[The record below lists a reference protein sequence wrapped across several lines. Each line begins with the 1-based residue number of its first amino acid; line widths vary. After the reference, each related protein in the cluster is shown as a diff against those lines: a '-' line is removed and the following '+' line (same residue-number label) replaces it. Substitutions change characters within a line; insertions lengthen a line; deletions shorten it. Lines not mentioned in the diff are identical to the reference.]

1 MTQRRSRERK
11 RADAPRGAPEN
22 GGAVFRVGNGAGF
35 SGDRVDAPGPVVNTL
50 IAHGGPSALFF
61 EVLGERTV
69 ALAQLERRRDP
80 TRGYEPMLERL
91 LDPILAKC
99 ARHGIPII
107 GNFGAAN
114 PPGAA
119 RLIAGLAVR
128 AGIADLRIATV
139 EGDDIR
145 GRIDLGRHEV
155 YEADASLDPQTGEL
169 VSANAY
175 LTAQPIVAALGMG
188 AQVVV
193 TGRTGDP
200 SLALAPLIHHFGWS
214 AHDWA
219 RLAAGALAGHLL
231 ECGAQ
236 VTGGYYYD
244 PGFKDVPD
252 PANIGFPIA
261 EVSAGGG
268 LAITKASGTGGV
280 VNARTVKEQLLYEI
294 HDPANYITPDV
305 AIDLTG
311 VTVRERG
318 KDRVEVAGVRGKPA
332 PERLK
337 VIACYEGGW
346 LGEGEVSVAGPNCLA
361 RARIAA
367 RVLHERLRRRGLD
380 VRARIDLIGVASVH
394 DGDSG
399 ALWRGYRGPEPSEVR
414 VRLAASGLRE
424 DDVDQA
430 AREVLALLC
439 CGPAGNGGA
448 RWRTTQ
454 RIRTQSYL
462 VPRSAVEHRVTL
474 ATARQLA

>member
-1 MTQRRSRERK
+1 MS
-11 RADAPRGAPEN
+11 DAL
-22 GGAVFRVGNGAGF
+22 FRVGNGAGF
-35 SGDRVDAPGPVVNTL
+35 SGDRVDAPGPVVDTL
-50 IAHGGPSALFF
+50 IARGGPAALFF

-69 ALAQLERRRDP
+69 ALAQLAKRRNP
-80 TRGYEPMLERL
+80 GLGYEPMLDRL
-91 LDPILAKC
+91 LEPILARC

-119 RLIAGLAVR
+119 KLIAALAVR
-128 AGIADLRIATV
+128 SGIPALRIAWI

-145 GRIDLGRHEV
+145 GRIDLAAHEV
-155 YEADASLDPQTGEL
+155 YEADASLDRQTGEM

-175 LTAQPIVAALGMG
+175 LTAQPMVEALRKG

-214 AHDWA
+214 ADDWS
-219 RLAAGALAGHLL
+219 RLAAGSLAGHLL

-261 EVSAGGG
+261 EVGADGS
-268 LAITKASGTGGV
+268 LAITKADNTGGV
-280 VNARTVKEQLLYEI
+280 VNLQTVKEQLLYEI

-311 VTVRERG
+311 ITLRELG
-318 KDRVEVAGVRGKPA
+318 KDRVEIAGVRGKPA

-337 VIACYEGGW
+337 VTACFEGGW

-361 RARIAA
+361 RARMAA
-367 RVLHERLRRRGLD
+367 QVLQERMQIRKLD
-380 VRARIDLIGVASVH
+380 VRTRIDLIGVASVH
-394 DGDSG
+394 DSDGG
-399 ALWRGYRGPEPSEVR
+399 ALWHGHRGGEPAEVR

-462 VPRSAVEHRVTL
+462 VPRGAVAHRVSV
-474 ATARQLA
+474 ATAKELA

>member
-1 MTQRRSRERK
+1 MAQ
-11 RADAPRGAPEN
+11 AP
-22 GGAVFRVGNGAGF
+22 FRVGNGSGF
-35 SGDRVDAPGPVVNTL
+35 SGDRVDAPIPVVDTL
-50 IAHGGPSALFF
+50 VARGGPASLFF

-69 ALAQLERRRDP
+69 ALAQLEKRRNP
-80 TRGYEPMLERL
+80 ARGYEPMLERL
-91 LDPILAKC
+91 LEPVLAKC
-99 ARHGIPII
+99 AKNGISIV

-114 PPGAA
+114 PAGAA
-119 RLIAGLAVR
+119 RVIAALAKRLGLPE
-128 AGIADLRIATV
+128 LRIAWI

-145 GRIDLGRHEV
+145 GSIDLGKFEV
-155 YEADASLDPQTGEL
+155 YEADASLDLPAGEL
-169 VSANAY
+169 VSANVY
-175 LTAQPIVAALGMG
+175 LDAQPMVEALRQG

-200 SLALAPLIHHFGWS
+200 SLALAPLIHHFGWR
-214 AHDWA
+214 ADDWP

-261 EVSAGGG
+261 EVGADGA
-268 LAITKASGTGGV
+268 LAITKAERTGGL
-280 VNARTVKEQLLYEI
+280 VNAQTVKEQILYEV
-294 HDPANYITPDV
+294 HDPVNYITPDV
-305 AIDLTG
+305 AIDLG
-311 VTVRERG
+311 EVTLKDRG
-318 KDRVEVAGVRGKPA
+318 GDRVEVVGVRGKPA

-337 VIACYEGGW
+337 VMACYEGGW

-361 RARIAA
+361 RARMAA
-367 RVLHERLRRRGLD
+367 QVLQERLKLRKLD
-380 VRARIDLIGVASVH
+380 VRARVDLIGIASVH
-394 DGDSG
+394 DSDAG
-399 ALWRGYRGPEPSEVR
+399 ALWHKHEGAEPSEVR
-414 VRLAASGLRE
+414 VRLAASGARE

-462 VPRSAVEHRVTL
+462 VPRSAVTHGVKIGTAKEL
-474 ATARQLA
+474 A

>member
-1 MTQRRSRERK
+1 MT
-11 RADAPRGAPEN
+11 AP
-22 GGAVFRVGNGAGF
+22 VFRVGNGAGF
-35 SGDRVDAPGPVVNTL
+35 SGDRVDAPGPVVDTL
-50 IAHGGPSALFF
+50 IARGGPAALFF

-69 ALAQLERRRDP
+69 ALAQLAKRRDP
-80 TRGYEPMLERL
+80 ALGYEPMLGRL
-91 LDPILAKC
+91 LEPVLAKC
-99 ARHGIPII
+99 ARHGIAIV

-119 RLIAGLAVR
+119 RLIAGLALR
-128 AGIADLRIATV
+128 AGLPDLRIATI

-145 GRIDLGRHEV
+145 GCIDLARHAV
-155 YEADASLDPQTGEL
+155 YEADASLEPQAGEL

-175 LTAQPIVAALGMG
+175 LTAQPMVEALRQG

-193 TGRTGDP
+193 AGRTGDP
-200 SLALAPLIHHFGWS
+200 SLALAPLIHHFGWD
-214 AHDWA
+214 AGDWA

-244 PGFKDVPD
+244 PGYKDVPD

-261 EVSAGGG
+261 EVGADGG
-268 LAITKASGTGGV
+268 LVITKADATGGC
-280 VNARTVKEQLLYEI
+280 VNAQTVKEQLLYEI
-294 HDPANYITPDV
+294 HDPASYVTPDV
-305 AIDLTG
+305 VLDLTG
-311 VTVRERG
+311 VSVRELAA
-318 KDRVEVAGVRGKPA
+318 DRVEVAGVRGKPA

-337 VIACYEGGW
+337 VTACFEGGW

-361 RARIAA
+361 RARMAA
-367 RVLHERLRRRGLD
+367 QVLEERLRIRRLP
-380 VRARIDLIGVASVH
+380 VRARLDLIGVASVH
-394 DGDSG
+394 DSDGG
-399 ALWRGYRGPEPSEVR
+399 ALWRESRGAEPAEVR

-448 RWRTTQ
+448 RWRTTP

-462 VPRSAVEHRVTL
+462 VPKAELAHRVTVREARAL
-474 ATARQLA
+474 A